1 MLRAKKAANP
11 TSLLSIVCATC
22 AVTFYLWVGG
32 AQQIVANHCSQNR
45 LALFTTLLLLL
56 AVSLLPVSTVAHD
69 AGTFTVIVKEN
80 SLTPN
85 NPQLVVNDSAWW
97 YNVDSREN
105 ITHRIVWDSD
115 GDGLYNGTNDWD
127 SGNLSSECEKDEFGN
142 QTDSEC
148 KVTFEIPFNGTWGAG
163 TYNYQDIISNGTVH
177 NGTITVM
184 SDSHTSDGTSP
195 PSTGYEFNNDDENQ
209 EPESSDGGN
218 DSQNWLLLVAG
229 ASGFIS
235 LLLIGLLI
243 VMGPGKS
250 ILTPDD
256 EGQGDNDLSEIKTDS
271 DIDDIAEEE

>member
-1 MLRAKKAANP
+1 
-11 TSLLSIVCATC
+11 
-22 AVTFYLWVGG
+22 
-32 AQQIVANHCSQNR
+32 
-45 LALFTTLLLLL
+45 
-56 AVSLLPVSTVAHD
+56 
-69 AGTFTVIVKEN
+69 
-80 SLTPN
+80 
-85 NPQLVVNDSAWW
+85 
-97 YNVDSREN
+97 
-105 ITHRIVWDSD
+105 
-115 GDGLYNGTNDWD
+115 
-127 SGNLSSECEKDEFGN
+127 
-142 QTDSEC
+142 
-148 KVTFEIPFNGTWGAG
+148 
-163 TYNYQDIISNGTVH
+163 
-177 NGTITVM
+177 M

-195 PSTGYEFNNDDENQ
+195 PTGYEFGNDGDDDENQ

>member
-1 MLRAKKAANP
+1 
-11 TSLLSIVCATC
+11 
-22 AVTFYLWVGG
+22 
-32 AQQIVANHCSQNR
+32 
-45 LALFTTLLLLL
+45 
-56 AVSLLPVSTVAHD
+56 VAHD

-195 PSTGYEFNNDDENQ
+195 PSTGYEFGNDGDDDENQ